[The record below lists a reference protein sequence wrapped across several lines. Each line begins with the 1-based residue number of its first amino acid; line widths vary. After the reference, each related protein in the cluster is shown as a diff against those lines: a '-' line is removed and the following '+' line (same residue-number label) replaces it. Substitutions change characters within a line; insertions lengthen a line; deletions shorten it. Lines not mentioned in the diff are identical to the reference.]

1 MLMVNEKGEYTVI
14 EETPE
19 EVIVAVGESSEE
31 DKLNKLA
38 EGLSN
43 AMSLAAVRS
52 AAKQIIGG
60 ENG

>member
-1 MLMVNEKGEYTVI
+1 MLMINEKSEYVVY
-14 EETPE
+14 EETAE
-19 EVIVAVGESSEE
+19 DVIDVIAENSEE

-38 EGLSN
+38 EGLST

-52 AAKQIIGG
+52 AAKQIVGG